1 MKLSNKYVNKILSI
15 ICKIYEIVNWI
26 FAGLAVLLIIY
37 STLNYEF
44 VEHILTDGY
53 AELIFKTPTIAALYD
68 NISGEIN
75 MFSVYINYI
84 YAVIEAILKALV
96 FRNVDLILAT
106 MSKEHNDTENY
117 SPFQKSVVKRV
128 KTIGILFIASP
139 VLDLV
144 VDIILHFS
152 SDIHPRITGDM
163 YALTLGLVC
172 LCLAHIFSYGA
183 KLEDEVDGLL

>member
-1 MKLSNKYVNKILSI
+1 MKLNNKYVNKILSVL
-15 ICKIYEIVNWI
+15 CKIYELVNWI
-26 FAGLAVLLIIY
+26 TAGLAVLLLIY

-44 VEHILTDGY
+44 VEYILTDGY
-53 AELIFKTPTIAALYD
+53 AELVFKTPTIAALYD
-68 NISGEIN
+68 YNGNID

-106 MSKEHNDTENY
+106 MSKELNDTENY

-144 VDIILHFS
+144 IDTILHFS

-172 LCLAHIFSYGA
+172 LCLAHIFSYGT
-183 KLEDEVDGLL
+183 KLEEEVDGLL

>member
-15 ICKIYEIVNWI
+15 ICKIYELSNWI
-26 FAGLAVLLIIY
+26 FAGVAVLLTIY
-37 STLNYEF
+37 SIFNYEF
-44 VEHILTDGY
+44 VEYILSDGY
-53 AELIFKTPTIAALYD
+53 ADLIIRTPTITALYD
-68 NISGEIN
+68 TYGNIN